1 MTYKKSILVLEG
13 IKYNYSIRPCENF
26 IKITVYSEKSKVSIF
41 TVYFS
46 YIESWGFDVY
56 RPKTIE
62 ILIRFYYENTV
73 EQNEFKVSDYPLL
86 FQSLLD
92 YYFKDSSVCERD
104 DFIKKCADA
113 KEN

>member
-1 MTYKKSILVLEG
+1 MGG

-62 ILIRFYYENTV
+62 IVIRYYYENTV

-92 YYFKDSSVCERD
+92 CYFKDSSVCERD
-104 DFIKKCADA
+104 DFIKKCADT
-113 KEN
+113 KLN